1 MRYEVNYKDGVTLTD
16 DAYLYEIG
24 DLRKI
29 FCEWV
34 PRVSDEGTRC
44 VFELDGCDE
53 AETIPDLLLRL
64 EKLKDEDS
72 LQQEGF
78 LQQAETELRRVS
90 EILKNEG
97 KKQNRVVER
106 CLPVPG
112 VDYLV
117 GRSMEDEQVKCS
129 LFMLYG
135 LTRDEKG
142 VSVSDVAQWLEVEAG
157 KMANIRERLEKAR
170 LEKEQAEC
178 ERLEMMARYRL
189 SRKKTERTKKIFWL
203 VVFWVLSA
211 LLAVALLS
219 SYLKQKA
226 VYNEITVRVEQQVAV
241 TTFATD
247 TDVER
252 VNAMLTGFLAET
264 RCMVF
269 FRREGRRQMTIWL
282 DELKSYSVST
292 GGIR

>member
-1 MRYEVNYKDGVTLTD
+1 MRYEVNYKDGVTLAD

-29 FCEWV
+29 FCELV

-53 AETIPDLLLRL
+53 AETIPDLRLRL

-72 LQQEGF
+72 LQQ
-78 LQQAETELRRVS
+78 AETELRRVS
-90 EILKNEG
+90 EMLKNEG

-117 GRSMEDEQVKCS
+117 GWNREGEQVKCS

-142 VSVSDVAQWLEVEAG
+142 VSVSDVAQWLEVEAE

-178 ERLEMMARYRL
+178 ERLEMAERHRL
-189 SRKKTERTKKIFWL
+189 SREKAERTKKMFWL
-203 VVFWVLSA
+203 AGFWMLSA
-211 LLAVALLS
+211 LLAGALLS
-219 SYLKQKA
+219 SYFKQKA
-226 VYNEITVRVEQQVAV
+226 VYNEITVRVGQQMAV

-264 RCMVF
+264 RCMAF